1 MSASGPFTGYP
12 GRIWATC
19 WQSMTWLN
27 NLLNGGAVAIDT
39 IDDPTAAV
47 LATLVNAVRNL
58 EAWQT
63 GAVLTIEAQNM
74 AAIGALALPLDTA
87 TQTYFD
93 NRLAALSA
101 AATAISALPQE
112 ADPFDAVALLVAGS
126 PAIRD
131 PFFLEWCI
139 SFSGETSPS
148 GSLPISAIPAA
159 QAWLTIANAIFVLQG
174 ANPTSAYDT
183 AARQFRCA
191 TVVATTLN
199 QTTSG
204 SYVGNETVVQ
214 FPLRDNLGNILHDDQ
229 GNILYTVAPGA
240 VDYEWSQ
247 VVGLPTILLDAASLM
262 SNPASLVAQQCGVI
276 RYALNFQIAKLSLL
290 LLSLRSHN
298 VTQSQT
304 AQLRDTESLLDLGSR
319 INGDFE
325 TWQAIALLNGIQP
338 PYPGPTNTALA
349 ASGKPL
355 FTSGS
360 GILPDPDAQRPTYA
374 ANVLGTDYDF
384 GPINGVQPTWLGD
397 IPLITGYLNF
407 ARAIGRRLQTPL
419 GSLIYHFDYGCRI
432 PPEVGAVQS
441 IDEAKRLNQYGRSAI
456 FSDPRTGSILR
467 SEATTQPGFL
477 ATFSAA
483 IQPVGPGDNPN
494 PVAVNETIGATP

>member
-1 MSASGPFTGYP
+1 MA
-12 GRIWATC
+12 
-19 WQSMTWLN
+19 WLN
-27 NLLNGGAVAIDT
+27 NLLDGGAVAIDT

-63 GAVLTIEAQNM
+63 GAVLTTEAQNM
-74 AAIGALALPLDTA
+74 AAIGALALPLDLA
-87 TQTYFD
+87 TQAYFD
-93 NRLAALSA
+93 NRLAALSFA
-101 AATAISALPQE
+101 ASAISVLPQE
-112 ADPFDAVALLVAGS
+112 ADPFGAVALLAAGS
-126 PAIRD
+126 PTIRD
-131 PFFLEWCI
+131 PLFFEWCVR
-139 SFSGETSPS
+139 FSAESSS
-148 GSLPISAIPAA
+148 GGVLPTSAIPAA
-159 QAWLTIANAIFVLQG
+159 QAWLTIANTISVLQG

-204 SYVGNETVVQ
+204 PYNADETISQ
-214 FPLRDNLGNILHDDQ
+214 FPLRDNLGNILHDTF
-229 GNILYTVAPGA
+229 GNILYSAAPGEA
-240 VDYEWSQ
+240 DYQWSQ
-247 VVGLPTILLDAASLM
+247 IVGLPTILLDAASLM
-262 SNPASLVAQQCGVI
+262 SNPASLVSQQCGVI

-290 LLSLRSHN
+290 LLSLRSHS
-298 VTQSQT
+298 VTQFQT
-304 AQLRDTESLLDLGSR
+304 AQLRDTESLMDLGSR
-319 INGDFE
+319 VNGDFE
-325 TWQAIALLNGIQP
+325 TWQTIALLNSIQP
-338 PYPGPTNTALA
+338 PYPGPTNTTLA
-349 ASGKPL
+349 MSGKPL
-355 FTSGS
+355 FTSGN

-384 GPINGVQPTWLGD
+384 GPINGAQPQWLGD

-494 PVAVNETIGATP
+494 PVAINEVIGATP